1 MTNLLSR
8 KYWGMLFVSFPS
20 SLIIYW
26 HLATHLPLETTSCC
40 TLQPTPMAIETG
52 FYGLKNIKLALDQS
66 LIRIRG
72 CLNVKDVVPYWF
84 RGNDLIW
91 WFRIEVVS
99 FVDTDV
105 EVIIATVDVD
115 EQDHETSKALV
126 FLQVLDTYCRTIPLM
141 STDVDGTVQRQY
153 LKLPTEPI
161 RTILQC
167 HNNSNKRR
175 ERKSFIERNSKALGE
190 DVGRMRLGHIQRE
203 H

>member
-1 MTNLLSR
+1 
-8 KYWGMLFVSFPS
+8 ML
-20 SLIIYW
+20 
-26 HLATHLPLETTSCC
+26 
-40 TLQPTPMAIETG
+40 
-52 FYGLKNIKLALDQS
+52 K
-66 LIRIRG
+66 
-72 CLNVKDVVPYWF
+72 VKDVVPYWF

-105 EVIIATVDVD
+105 EVIIATVAVD
-115 EQDHETSKALV
+115 EQGHETYKALV
-126 FLQVLDTYCRTIPLM
+126 SPASAGYILPDNTVNVDAERKINNP
-141 STDVDGTVQRQY
+141 DVDGTVQRQY